1 MKRTILIAEDEEKMR
16 RVLEVNLQDQYRV
29 LLAKD
34 GEEAFQLFK
43 ENEVNLLLT
52 DMKMPEKDGLSLLH
66 EVKRLRPG
74 TRHPDHSLWD
84 NRVSG

>member
-34 GEEAFQLFK
+34 GEEALRIFK

-52 DMKMPEKDGLSLLH
+52 DMRMPERNGLSLLH
-66 EVKRLRPG
+66 EVKRLRP
-74 TRHPDHSLWD
+74 RFL
-84 NRVSG
+84 